1 MTITKPIARSGR
13 LRLPNIPRR
22 EPDEVTAYDHLHQL
36 GNAHHLAQHLVG
48 QGADPETLLVTADR
62 WIVQDSTSF
71 RERARYPD
79 LLVAFQVDPE
89 AYRASNGYVISEQG
103 KPPDFVLE
111 IASASTGQTD
121 IGAKRDD
128 YEAFGIREYWRFDET
143 GEFHGARLEGD
154 RLVNGRYEPIPV
166 KALPDDTLEG
176 NCEALGLNLRWKS
189 GRLGWHDPINGRHI
203 ATFEDERARAERAEL
218 RAETAEARIRELEER
233 LRVTGA

>member
-1 MTITKPIARSGR
+1 M
-13 LRLPNIPRR
+13 
-22 EPDEVTAYDHLHQL
+22 
-36 GNAHHLAQHLVG
+36 G
-48 QGADPETLLVTADR
+48 QGADPGALLVTADR
-62 WIVQDSTSF
+62 WIVQDLTSF

-79 LLVAFQVDPE
+79 LLVAFHVDPE

-128 YEAFGIREYWRFDET
+128 YEVFGIREHWRFDET

-154 RLVNGRYEPIPV
+154 RLVDGRYESISV
-166 KALPDDTLEG
+166 KALPNGALEG
-176 NCEALGLNLRWKS
+176 YCEALDLNLRWQS

-203 ATFEDERARAERAEL
+203 ATFEDERARAESAEL
-218 RAETAEARIRELEER
+218 RADTAEARIRELEER
-233 LRVTGA
+233 LCGTGA